1 MKKRSLMGIAII
13 FLLIVGVAGCSFG
26 GDSAKPLP
34 TPSGGTD
41 SGEGISLDEDDPE
54 PLTFTLSE
62 GSEQPDEI
70 APSAYVPGAPLPE
83 EELASLLERL
93 PALVADPADAV
104 DFNLPDEVIPPPRA
118 GETLEES
125 FPPEG
130 DAAAVTAEYGALEVL
145 RYSPEGEIPI
155 APFVNITFNQPMVPL
170 TTIQDLSELDVPV
183 QISPAILGTWRWL
196 GTKTLNFQADSD
208 LVDRLPMATEYE
220 VFIPAGTESAVGG
233 VLAENVVFTFN
244 TPTPQMKRYHPWG
257 DPQPLEPIFF
267 ISFDQRVDPASV
279 LENLTVT
286 ADGRNVDVKLA
297 SADEVAED
305 KTVSNLAENAQD
317 GRWLAFRAY
326 EPLPADAEISIVV
339 EAGTPS
345 AEGPLLTPTAQYYS
359 FYTYAP
365 LKLTDHRCGWS
376 EDCRPLMPLTL
387 EFNNPIDAESFDEG
401 MLTISPELLGATVNI
416 YGDTIQISG
425 MTEGQTTYKV
435 KVSGEIKDVFGQM
448 LGRDEQVR
456 FKIGSA
462 EPFLVGPDQRFITL
476 DPAAK
481 DPSISYYVM
490 NYKKLDVQ
498 IYAVQPSDWQEFLA
512 YLDEYQWTDEHKDPP
527 GKKLLDETR
536 DVDTKTDILSE
547 INLDLSEFMDGDF
560 GHFVVIVKPHRG
572 IFEKENYYETVHVWA
587 QVTQIGLDVFS
598 DHSEM
603 VVWANA
609 LADGAPLTGVKIAA
623 DVAGVNAATGED
635 GIAKFAFPSG
645 GATYITAQVGDDI
658 AMLPRNTYYWD
669 EGGWHKRSLYDDL
682 RWFVYDDRAM
692 YRPGEEVHIKGWI
705 RKAGGGQLGDISLF
719 GDALTGVNYSLIGA
733 QGNELA
739 TGRVDVNLLGGFD
752 FMLEL
757 PESVNLGY
765 TQLQLYTEGG
775 LGNVI
780 DNSYYHSFQIQEFRR
795 PEFEVSARNETQAP
809 YFVGEHAILAVE
821 AKYFAGGALPNAE
834 TNWWVNSN
842 ETNYSPPNWDKFT
855 FGFWTPW
862 WYYNDF
868 EGDNA
873 QSESFTGVTDSTGT
887 HYLRLDFGKE
897 GTTRPT
903 SITAEATVMDLNR
916 QAWTSGT
923 SVLVHPADVYVGL
936 RSERYFVER
945 GEPLD
950 IEVIVADLDGNT
962 IADRPI
968 TVEAARIVW
977 KSQGGWH
984 EELLE
989 PQSCEI
995 TSALEPVSCTF
1006 DTAVGGRYRITALVT
1021 DEEGRKNESRIT
1033 RWVSGGERPPSR
1045 EVEKEEITLIPD
1057 KDEYQPGDVAEILV
1071 QTPFTPAEVL
1081 LTVTRSGILYTE
1093 RHLIEEGTLTLQIP
1107 IKDAH
1112 IPNIHIQVDAVGS
1125 AARVDDAGAPVEG
1138 APARPAYAS
1147 GNLTLSIPPL
1157 TRTLELDATLAD
1169 DEIEPG
1175 GKTTLSLE
1183 LKDANGEPVANA
1195 ELAVVVVDE
1204 SILALTNYQLSDPV
1218 SIFYSQRGSDL
1229 SSVYSR
1235 TNIIL
1240 TDPLALAAS
1249 ARGDELQALATVS
1262 ADMNKMAGVGGVEEE
1277 AMMEMAAPMAAE
1289 APAMEIADGEG
1300 GGNSGASPI
1309 AVRSNFNPLA
1319 TFEAE
1324 VHTDANGKARVSIDV
1339 PDNLTRYRVM
1349 VVAVDSGGQQF
1360 GKTETN
1366 LTARLPLMVRPSAPR
1381 FLNFGDKFEFPI
1393 LLQNQTDEPIEVDVA
1408 IQATNITLPEGAGQ
1422 RVTVPAND
1430 RVEVRFAAETEMA
1443 GIAQFQIGAVSGSY
1457 ADAATLELPI
1467 YTPATTEAFATYGVV
1482 DGAEGGV
1489 SAIAQ
1494 PIAKP
1499 SDVYAQFGGL
1509 EIQTS
1514 STALQTLTDAV
1525 MYLSQYSYAC
1535 TEQLSSRILGIAALR
1550 DVLTAFEAEGLPSA
1564 AEMEASVNR
1573 DVTRLQ
1579 GIQNWDGGF
1588 PYWRRGQES
1597 IPFNTIHVAHA
1608 LQRAKDKG
1616 FDVPAEMQESL
1627 SYYLVDIES
1636 HYPYWYSEYTRRVLS
1651 SYALYVRDLMGD
1663 NDTAK
1668 ARALLEEAP
1677 LEGFSF
1683 EAIGWIWQVLVDD
1696 PNSSAQLDEIR
1707 LYINNHVV
1715 ETAGAANFTTS
1726 YDDQTYLILS
1736 SNRRADAVLLDVM
1749 IADNP
1754 DADLIP
1760 KLVNGLLAHRTR
1772 GRWGS
1777 TQENV
1782 FVLLAMDRY
1791 FNTYESQTP
1800 DFVARIWLGETY
1812 AGEHAYEGYSTE
1824 RHETNIPMT
1833 YLVNGADLQDLVL
1846 SKDGTGRLYYR
1857 LGLKYA
1863 PTDLNLDPLDM
1874 GFVVTREYE
1883 GVDDPEDVWQDDDG
1897 VWHIKA
1903 GARVRVKLK
1912 MVADNRRYHVALVD
1926 PLPAGLEIVN
1936 PDLAVS
1942 SNAGAPDQND
1952 NPFEMRYGWWWWR
1965 TWYEHENLRDER
1977 AEAFTSL
1984 LWDGVYDYSY
1994 IARATTPGTFIA
2006 PPAKAEE
2013 MYSPE
2018 VFGRSGSDW
2027 VVVD

>member
-1 MKKRSLMGIAII
+1 MGITII
-13 FLLIVGVAGCSFG
+13 ALLIIGLAACSKDDG
-26 GDSAKPLP
+26 EPTPLP
-34 TPSGGTD
+34 TPEEES
-41 SGEGISLDEDDPE
+41 EGVPLDEIDE
-54 PLTFTLSE
+54 APLTFTLSE

-70 APSAYVPGAPLPE
+70 IPSAYVPGETLTD
-83 EELASLLERL
+83 EELASILERL
-93 PALVADPADAV
+93 PALVMDASDAV
-104 DFNLPDEVIPPPRA
+104 ELNLPDEVIPPPRP
-118 GETLEES
+118 GETLEQR

-170 TTIQDLSELDVPV
+170 TTVEDLAEMDVPV
-183 QISPAILGTWRWL
+183 QVTPSLPGTWRWL
-196 GTKTLNFQADSD
+196 GTKTLNFQYDSE
-208 LVDRLPMATEYE
+208 LIDRLPMATEYE

-233 VLAENVVFTFN
+233 VLAESISYKFN
-244 TPTPQMKRYHPWG
+244 TPAPQMQRHFPQSY

-267 ISFDQRVDPASV
+267 ISFDQRVDPDSV
-279 LENLTVT
+279 LTHIAVN
-286 ADGRNVDVKLA
+286 ADGRKVDVKLA
-297 SADEVAED
+297 NADEIAKDEI
-305 KTVSNLAENAQD
+305 VSNLTKNAQE

-326 EPLPADAEISIVV
+326 EPLPADAEISVTI

-345 AEGPLLTPTAQYYS
+345 AEGPLTTPSAQYFS

-365 LKLTDHRCGWS
+365 LKLVDHHCSWYD
-376 EDCRPLMPLTL
+376 ECRPLMPMIL
-387 EFNNPIDAESFDEG
+387 EFNNPIDADSFDES
-401 MLTISPELLGATVNI
+401 MISISPELVGATVDI
-416 YGDTIQISG
+416 YGNNVQISG
-425 MTEGQTTYKV
+425 MTEGRTTYKV
-435 KVSGEIKDVFGQM
+435 KVSGEIQDVFGQI

-476 DPAAK
+476 DPSDAT
-481 DPSISYYVM
+481 PSISYYVM

-498 IYAVQPSDWQEFLA
+498 IYAVQPSDWFDFLK
-512 YLDEYQWTDEHKDPP
+512 YLDEYQWTDEHIDPP
-527 GKKLLDETR
+527 GKLMLDETR
-536 DVDTKTDILSE
+536 NIDTTSDKLSE
-547 INLDLSEFMDGDF
+547 INLDLSEYMQGDY
-560 GHFVVIVKPHRG
+560 GHFIVIVKPHKS
-572 IFEKENYYETVHVWA
+572 IFEKDNYYETVHLWA
-587 QVTQIGLDVFS
+587 QVTQIGLDAYS
-598 DHSEM
+598 DHSEF
-603 VVWANA
+603 VIWTSA
-609 LADGAPLTGVKIAA
+609 LADGSPLANVKISA
-623 DVAGVNAATGED
+623 DSGEFSATTGED
-635 GIAKFAFPSG
+635 GIAKVDLPSG
-645 GATYITAQVGDDI
+645 GASYLTAEVGDDV
-658 AMLPRNTYYWD
+658 AMLPHNAYWH
-669 EGGWHKRSLYDDL
+669 ESGWHKYGAYDSF

-692 YRPGEEVHIKGWI
+692 YRPGEEVHVKGWI
-705 RKAGGGQLGDISLF
+705 RRFEGGQLGDIALF

-752 FMLEL
+752 LVLEL

-765 TQLQLYTEGG
+765 TQLHLRAEGNLGSLNDSSYAYT
-775 LGNVI
+775 
-780 DNSYYHSFQIQEFRR
+780 HSFQIQEFRR
-795 PEFEVSARNETQAP
+795 PEFEVNARNETEAP

-855 FGFWTPW
+855 FGFWSPW
-862 WYYNDF
+862 WHYFNDF
-868 EGDNA
+868 EGDNS
-873 QSESFTGVTDSTGT
+873 QSENFTGVTDSTGT
-887 HYLRLDFGKE
+887 HYLRLDFGDD
-897 GTTRPT
+897 GTRRPT

-916 QAWTSGT
+916 QAWTSAT
-923 SVLVHPADVYVGL
+923 SVLVHPANVYVGL

-945 GEPLD
+945 NEPLD
-950 IEVIVADLDGNT
+950 IEVIVTDLDGNPVEG
-962 IADRPI
+962 RLV

-977 KSQGGWH
+977 KSAGGWH

-989 PQSCEI
+989 PQTCEL
-995 TSALEPVSCTF
+995 TSTLEPQSCTF
-1006 DTAVGGRYRITALVT
+1006 ETSVGGRYRITAIVT
-1021 DEEGRKNESRIT
+1021 DEQGRQNESHIT
-1033 RWVSGGERPPSR
+1033 RWVSGGDIPPSR

-1081 LTVTRSGILYTE
+1081 LTVTRSGILYSE

-1147 GNLTLSIPPL
+1147 GQLNLSIPPY
-1157 TRTLELDATLAD
+1157 TRTLELGATLAD

-1175 GKTTLSLE
+1175 GKTILDLDV
-1183 LKDANGEPVANA
+1183 KDSNGNPVANA

-1204 SILALTNYQLSDPV
+1204 SILALTNYQLADPI
-1218 SIFYSQRGSDL
+1218 STFYSQRSSDL
-1229 SSVYSR
+1229 SSVYGRASIVL
-1235 TNIIL
+1235 TN
-1240 TDPLALAAS
+1240 PLALAEA
-1249 ARGDELQALATVS
+1249 ARGADAQAMATNTADS
-1262 ADMNKMAGVGGVEEE
+1262 AFKTFGEGDVVEE
-1277 AMMEMAAPMAAE
+1277 AMMEAPMAAE
-1289 APAMEIADGEG
+1289 MEMADGMG
-1300 GGNSGASPI
+1300 GGDGAPVPQI
-1309 AVRSNFNPLA
+1309 AVRSDFNPLA

-1324 VHTDANGKARVSIDV
+1324 VRTDANGKATVQIEV

-1349 VVAVDSGGQQF
+1349 VVAVDAGGKQF
-1360 GKTETN
+1360 GKTESN

-1393 LLQNQTDEPIEVDVA
+1393 LLQNQTNEPIEVDVA

-1443 GIAQFQIGAVSGSY
+1443 GIAQFQIGAVSGAY
-1457 ADAATLELPI
+1457 ADAATLELPV

-1482 DGAEGGV
+1482 DSG
-1489 SAIAQ
+1489 AIAQ

-1499 SDVYAQFGGL
+1499 SDVYSQFGGL

-1525 MYLSQYSYAC
+1525 MYLAKYPYAC
-1535 TEQLSSRILGIAALR
+1535 TEQLSSRILGIAALK
-1550 DVLTAFEAEGLPSA
+1550 DVLNAFQAEGLPSA

-1579 GIQNWDGGF
+1579 GIQNYDGGF
-1588 PYWRRGQES
+1588 PYWRRGQNS

-1616 FDVPAEMQESL
+1616 FDIPSEMQENL

-1636 HYPYWYSEYTRRVLS
+1636 YYPHWYSQYTRRVLS
-1651 SYALYVRDLMGD
+1651 AYALYVRDLMGD
-1663 NDTAK
+1663 NDAAK
-1668 ARALLEEAP
+1668 ARALLQEAP
-1677 LEGFSF
+1677 LEDFSF

-1696 PNSSAQLDEIR
+1696 GSSATQLDEIR

-1736 SNRRADAVLLDVM
+1736 SNRRADAVLLDAL
-1749 IADNP
+1749 IADDPN
-1754 DADLIP
+1754 ADLIP
-1760 KLVNGLLAHRTR
+1760 KLVNGLLSHRTR

-1791 FNTYESQTP
+1791 FNTYEAQTP

-1824 RHETNIPMT
+1824 YNETNIPMT
-1833 YLVNGADLQDLVL
+1833 YLVDGEDLQDLTL
-1846 SKDGTGRLYYR
+1846 SKEGTGRLYYR

-1863 PTDLNLDPLDM
+1863 PTDLNLEPLDM

-1883 GVDDPEDVWQDDDG
+1883 GVDDVEDVWQDEDG
-1897 VWHIKA
+1897 IWHIKA
-1903 GARVRVKLK
+1903 GARVRVKIK

-1942 SNAGAPDQND
+1942 SNAGATDQNQ
-1952 NPFEMRYGWWWWR
+1952 NPFERYYGWWWWG

-1994 IARATTPGTFIA
+1994 IARATTPGSFIA
-2006 PPAKAEE
+2006 PPTKAEE

-2027 VVVD
+2027 VVVEAE